1 VTRTECSALVCKVW
15 DDINRTRTTSIAGG
29 LVYFFLLSLFPMLIV
44 AATMMG
50 YLPVPNLFERGV
62 DVASGLVPP
71 DAMGVVRGTLA
82 SVLKEQHAGLLSL
95 GIIGAIWSASGGF
108 SSMID
113 CLDIAY
119 DVKQSRSYIRQRVL
133 AIGLTFAVG
142 GLFTIALIAS
152 VLGPQFGDF
161 LSKTFHVQALVA
173 RLWPAVRWGAI
184 FVSVVIAIEL
194 LYFLG
199 PNVKQRFMDT
209 LPGAILATAV
219 WLLASLGL
227 GLYISHFGN
236 YNKTYGSLGAVIALM
251 LWLYVT
257 SIIIIVG
264 AEVNSELVKMRG
276 DRLAGQS
283 VEDKA
288 EVTKVVQRP
297 KAA

>member
-1 VTRTECSALVCKVW
+1 
-15 DDINRTRTTSIAGG
+15 
-29 LVYFFLLSLFPMLIV
+29 VYFFLLSLFPMLIV